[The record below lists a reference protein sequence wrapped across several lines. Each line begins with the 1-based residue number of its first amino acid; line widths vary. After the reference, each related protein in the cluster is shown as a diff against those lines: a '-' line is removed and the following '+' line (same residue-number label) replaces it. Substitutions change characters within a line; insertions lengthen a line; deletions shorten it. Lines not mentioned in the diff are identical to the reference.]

1 MNDSLIFFALLLFTI
16 VLIVV
21 FFALKKLIEK
31 KGGQE
36 EMEDMVN
43 KVFGM
48 SANQIAQQ
56 SREILKSEKDSIKVD
71 LANKQQ
77 VIEKLVKELKQDL
90 NTKQDELRLVEKD
103 RVKKFG
109 ELTSSL
115 EEHRHLADQLR
126 VSTQQLAS
134 VLSNNQ
140 ARGGWGE
147 RIIEDLLRSNG
158 LIEGTHYLRQ
168 SQQGTSSARPDITLL
183 LPNDRNVPVDVKFP
197 YQEVQKMSI
206 AETKSAKASHLKQ
219 FAQDIKRKI
228 DKVATYIDPEQNT
241 LDYAILFVPNEMIF
255 SFINQKLPNLVD
267 LAMSKRVI
275 IVSPF
280 TFIIVARTVMESYRN
295 FMISDKLRDVVK
307 HIDEFVGEWG
317 KFKNEFDKFGRS
329 ISTLQK
335 GYETLTT
342 TRAKQMDRR
351 IERVENMRSGALIEK
366 VD

>member
-158 LIEGTHYLRQ
+158 LIEGIHYLRQ
-168 SQQGTSSARPDITLL
+168 SQQKNSLALL
-183 LPNDRNVPVDVKFP
+183 RMFQIFYQPN
-197 YQEVQKMSI
+197 
-206 AETKSAKASHLKQ
+206 SH
-219 FAQDIKRKI
+219 
-228 DKVATYIDPEQNT
+228 N
-241 LDYAILFVPNEMIF
+241 
-255 SFINQKLPNLVD
+255 S
-267 LAMSKRVI
+267 
-275 IVSPF
+275 
-280 TFIIVARTVMESYRN
+280 
-295 FMISDKLRDVVK
+295 
-307 HIDEFVGEWG
+307 H
-317 KFKNEFDKFGRS
+317 
-329 ISTLQK
+329 
-335 GYETLTT
+335 
-342 TRAKQMDRR
+342 
-351 IERVENMRSGALIEK
+351 
-366 VD
+366 